1 MCYAKPGPR
10 CSTESVH
17 NLMTAARRYKRTPSK
32 INEEVLAKAREKF
45 LNTPKG
51 IEALRTGEF
60 EEGGKTVPASVFGIQ
75 QDPEEAERRAA
86 EREKALAEHAEAE
99 GSVRK
104 LGRPALPDSEVL
116 SQRLETPF
124 SPREKQE
131 LKELADAS
139 GLSVAEFVRARLQE
153 DEDTSG
159 YEARANRII
168 RIIDGE
174 EGKGRKDKWGNRPN
188 ATKELRSRGLI
199 DSVPSRNPGRKPSDG
214 EDNKRV
220 VIKVDDQGNAR
231 KAATARVRVNVTKQT
246 EEEVAK
252 RADALGISKSD
263 YIRRKALYGNA
274 FRLEAHQG
282 SAKMRRHAEYAKNVA
297 LHGWDWL
304 ERHPELAA

>member
-10 CSTESVH
+10 CSTAPTH

-51 IEALRTGEF
+51 IEVLRTGEF
-60 EEGGKTVPASVFGIQ
+60 EEGGITESASVFGIEK
-75 QDPEEAERRAA
+75 DPEEAERRAA

-99 GSVRK
+99 GRVRK

-116 SQRLETPF
+116 SQRLEPLF
-124 SPREKQE
+124 SPREKEE
-131 LKELADAS
+131 LKQLADAS
-139 GLSVAEFVRARLQE
+139 GLSVAEFIRERLKLP
-153 DEDTSG
+153 EDTSD

-174 EGKGRKDKWGNRPN
+174 EGKGRRDKRGNRPN
-188 ATKELRSRGLI
+188 ASKELRSRGLI
-199 DSVPSRNPGRKPSDG
+199 DSAPSRNPGRKPSDG

-231 KAATARVRVNVTKQT
+231 KAATARVRVNVTKKA

-263 YIRRKALYGNA
+263 YIRRKALYGNV